1 MKIGVKIEGLDAA
14 MAALSGQ
21 GKQVRFAAARALTQT
36 AHKVNADI
44 KDELRNNIQGG
55 PTAFTLRAFKVT
67 GARRDNLEA
76 TVALRHDA
84 PEGGTTYAKALQ
96 HLFTGGRRDFKK
108 LEGWLRGKNI
118 IPAGMMA
125 VPGPKA
131 PLDSRGNFR
140 KAALAEM
147 LGIITSQI
155 RNLQSIRKSGA
166 GKAPKAVGFFIA
178 RPGDRSGRTPG
189 IWRRITTG
197 NSSAVEPW
205 IMFISPMAYRRK
217 FDLEAIAKKTVAQTF
232 QANFQKSL
240 ADALRTAK

>member
-36 AHKVNADI
+36 AHKVNADL
-44 KDELRNNIQGG
+44 KDELRNNIKGG

-118 IPAGMMA
+118 IPVGMMA

-131 PLDSRGNFR
+131 PLDARGNFR
-140 KAALAEM
+140 KAALTEM
-147 LGIITSQI
+147 LGIIGSQT
-155 RNLQSIRKSGA
+155 RNLQEWRKSGR
-166 GKAPKAVGFFIA
+166 GGQMKAIGFFIA
-178 RPGDRSGRTPG
+178 RPRDKSGLTPG

-197 NSSAVEPW
+197 KSSTVEPW
-205 IMFISPMAYRRK
+205 VMFISPTAYRQK
-217 FDLEAIAKKTVAQTF
+217 FDLEAIARKTVAATF
-232 QANFQKSL
+232 ETRFLASL

>member
-1 MKIGVKIEGLDAA
+1 MKLHVKIDGIQAA
-14 MAALSGQ
+14 AAALNGQ
-21 GKQVRFAAARALTQT
+21 AKQVRFAAARALTQT
-36 AHKVNADI
+36 AHKVNADL
-44 KDELRNNIQGG
+44 KDELRSGIQGG

-67 GARRDNLEA
+67 GATRDTLESS
-76 TVALRHDA
+76 VALRQDA
-84 PEGGTTYAKALQ
+84 PEGGTSYAKVVQ

-147 LGIITSQI
+147 LGILGSPT
-155 RNLQSIRKSGA
+155 RNLQEWRKSGR
-166 GKAPKAVGFFIA
+166 GGQFKAIGFFIA

-197 NSSAVEPW
+197 KSSAVEPW
-205 IMFISPMAYRRK
+205 VMFIAPMSYRKR
-217 FDLEAIAKKTVAQTF
+217 FDLESVAKKAVAR
-232 QANFQKSL
+232 NFETNFRASL
-240 ADALRTAK
+240 ESALRTAK